1 MNKALTQSL
10 TGAVK
15 TLLYG
20 SGMVGLARRVGVQG
34 NQLPMVRY
42 HSISESPDYC
52 PRSISVPAG
61 LFEREI
67 AYLAAN
73 YVVLKHE
80 QAVECLLMGRPF
92 PSRAVVIS
100 FDDGYKD
107 NVTTALP
114 ILTRYGVSAIFYVA
128 AGPVLERE
136 RFWVGWLQRAIFGAP
151 RPLVVAEAF
160 EIPLESV
167 SSPRGVDRQALVDA
181 VSRRINTGSRAV
193 RHNALRLV
201 EEALAGTSTIP
212 DGVEFMMNV
221 DDLLQLSRAGME
233 LGSHTVSHAVLTGLP
248 DEEAADELQRSR
260 AMLEQALDAP
270 VRHLA
275 YPNGPCDANF
285 DENSMKL
292 AAAAG
297 YRSAV
302 TSRRGPFSRDSDP
315 LALPRQGIN
324 YRLSLAAFAFKVE
337 EHRFGS
343 LLMN

>member
-1 MNKALTQSL
+1 MNKALKQSL

-221 DDLLQLSRAGME
+221 DDLLQLSRARIDAIPGRDLHDAE
-233 LGSHTVSHAVLTGLP
+233 FFCAAHQIDIRFVWRDLHIRAEFGQFGRERVIGFAPAGFLTC
-248 DEEAADELQRSR
+248 E
-260 AMLEQALDAP
+260 
-270 VRHLA
+270 VRVD
-275 YPNGPCDANF
+275 G
-285 DENSMKL
+285 
-292 AAAAG
+292 
-297 YRSAV
+297 
-302 TSRRGPFSRDSDP
+302 RD
-315 LALPRQGIN
+315 
-324 YRLSLAAFAFKVE
+324 LAAFGRCRCVVVGLNHVRDQHGVAVAE
-337 EHRFGS
+337 PVLGLEPGHDLAG
-343 LLMN
+343 LLIRPQVRV